1 MIRFLSI
8 DAGYEDAVRSLLL
21 ASPLLICRRRPLM
34 AFANQGEKPQM
45 KKFLLPLALVLVA
58 GVAVAQAA
66 DTKPAAKASEKTIAS
81 EKTAAPAKAASK
93 THVVEGEV
101 VSADATAKTITVKVA
116 GEDKTVPVHGKAAA
130 RLSSLK
136 AGEKVALTCVDNA
149 TGEHQYV
156 SGIKVE
162 KAAATTAAPA
172 KTTAKGKKPSS
183 K

>member
-1 MIRFLSI
+1 
-8 DAGYEDAVRSLLL
+8 
-21 ASPLLICRRRPLM
+21 M

-45 KKFLLPLALVLVA
+45 KKFLLPLALILVA

-66 DTKPAAKASEKTIAS
+66 DTKPAAKASAKS
-81 EKTAAPAKAASK
+81 AAPAKAATK

-136 AGEKVALTCVDNA
+136 AGEKVALTCVDNEK
-149 TGEHQYV
+149 GEHQYV

-162 KAAATTAAPA
+162 KAAASTTAPA
-172 KTTAKGKKPSS
+172 KTTAKKKTSS

>member
-1 MIRFLSI
+1 
-8 DAGYEDAVRSLLL
+8 
-21 ASPLLICRRRPLM
+21 
-34 AFANQGEKPQM
+34 M

-66 DTKPAAKASEKTIAS
+66 DTKSASKASTKS
-81 EKTAAPAKAASK
+81 SVSAKAATK

-130 RLSSLK
+130 HLASLK
-136 AGEKVALTCVDNA
+136 AGEKVSLTCVDNA
-149 TGEHQYV
+149 AGEHQYV
-156 SGIKVE
+156 SAIKVQ
-162 KAAATTAAPA
+162 KAAASTAAPA
-172 KTTAKGKKPSS
+172 KTAATKKKTSS

>member
-1 MIRFLSI
+1 
-8 DAGYEDAVRSLLL
+8 
-21 ASPLLICRRRPLM
+21 
-34 AFANQGEKPQM
+34 M
-45 KKFLLPLALVLVA
+45 KKFLLPLTLVLVA

-66 DTKPAAKASEKTIAS
+66 DTKAAAEK
-81 EKTAAPAKAASK
+81 APAKTATAKAATK

-130 RLSSLK
+130 HLASLK

-149 TGEHQYV
+149 AGEHQYV
-156 SGIKVE
+156 SAIKVQ
-162 KAAATTAAPA
+162 KAAASTAAPSKTSA
-172 KTTAKGKKPSS
+172 KATKKPSS

>member
-1 MIRFLSI
+1 
-8 DAGYEDAVRSLLL
+8 
-21 ASPLLICRRRPLM
+21 
-34 AFANQGEKPQM
+34 M
-45 KKFLLPLALVLVA
+45 KKLLLPLALVLVA

-66 DTKPAAKASEKTIAS
+66 DTKPAAKASEKTTAS
-81 EKTAAPAKAASK
+81 EKSAAPAKAATK

-101 VSADATAKTITVKVA
+101 VSADAKAKTITVKVS

-149 TGEHQYV
+149 AGEHQYV
-156 SGIKVE
+156 SAIKVE
-162 KAAATTAAPA
+162 KAAASTAAPS
-172 KTTAKGKKPSS
+172 KTTAKATKKPSS

>member
-1 MIRFLSI
+1 
-8 DAGYEDAVRSLLL
+8 
-21 ASPLLICRRRPLM
+21 
-34 AFANQGEKPQM
+34 M

-66 DTKPAAKASEKTIAS
+66 DTKPAAKASEKT
-81 EKTAAPAKAASK
+81 AAPAKAASK

-101 VSADATAKTITVKVA
+101 VSADAKAKTITVKVS

-136 AGEKVALTCVDNA
+136 AGEKVALTCVDNEK
-149 TGEHQYV
+149 GEHQYV

-162 KAAATTAAPA
+162 KAAASSAAPA
-172 KTTAKGKKPSS
+172 KTTAKAKKPSS

>member
-1 MIRFLSI
+1 
-8 DAGYEDAVRSLLL
+8 
-21 ASPLLICRRRPLM
+21 
-34 AFANQGEKPQM
+34 M

-66 DTKPAAKASEKTIAS
+66 DTKPAAKASAS
-81 EKTAAPAKAASK
+81 AKSAAPAKAASK
-93 THVVEGEV
+93 THVVEGEI
-101 VSADATAKTITVKVA
+101 VSADAAAKTITVKVA

-136 AGEKVALTCVDNA
+136 AGEKVALTCVDNEQ
-149 TGEHQYV
+149 GEHQYV

-162 KAAATTAAPA
+162 KAAASGAAST
-172 KTTAKGKKPSS
+172 KTTAKAKKPSS

>member
-1 MIRFLSI
+1 
-8 DAGYEDAVRSLLL
+8 
-21 ASPLLICRRRPLM
+21 
-34 AFANQGEKPQM
+34 M

-66 DTKPAAKASEKTIAS
+66 DTKPAAEK
-81 EKTAAPAKAASK
+81 APAKTASAKAATK

-101 VSADATAKTITVKVA
+101 VSADAKAKTITVKVS

-149 TGEHQYV
+149 NGEHQYV
-156 SGIKVE
+156 SAIKIE
-162 KAAATTAAPA
+162 KAAASTTAPS
-172 KTTAKGKKPSS
+172 KTTAKGTKKPSS

>member
-1 MIRFLSI
+1 
-8 DAGYEDAVRSLLL
+8 
-21 ASPLLICRRRPLM
+21 
-34 AFANQGEKPQM
+34 M

-66 DTKPAAKASEKTIAS
+66 DTKPAAKASAS
-81 EKTAAPAKAASK
+81 AKSAAPAKAASK

-136 AGEKVALTCVDNA
+136 AGEKVALTCVDNEK
-149 TGEHQYV
+149 GEHQYV

-162 KAAATTAAPA
+162 KAAASTAAPA
-172 KTTAKGKKPSS
+172 KTTAKKKTSS

>member
-1 MIRFLSI
+1 MIRFHSI
-8 DAGYEDAVRSLLL
+8 DAGYEDAVQSLPL
-21 ASPLLICRRRPLM
+21 ASPLLISRRRPLM

-45 KKFLLPLALVLVA
+45 NKFLLPLALVLVA
-58 GVAVAQAA
+58 GVAVAQA
-66 DTKPAAKASEKTIAS
+66 DTKPADKASVKTTAS
-81 EKTAAPAKAASK
+81 EKTAAPAKAATK

-136 AGEKVALTCVDNA
+136 AGEKVALTCVDNEK
-149 TGEHQYV
+149 GEHQYV

>member
-1 MIRFLSI
+1 MSGFCSI
-8 DAGYEDAVRSLLL
+8 DVGYEDAVRALPL
-21 ASPLLICRRRPLM
+21 APPLLIHHRRPLM

-45 KKFLLPLALVLVA
+45 KKFLLPLALILVA

-66 DTKPAAKASEKTIAS
+66 DTKPAAKASAKS
-81 EKTAAPAKAASK
+81 AAPAKAATK

-101 VSADATAKTITVKVA
+101 VSADATAKTITVKIA

-130 RLSSLK
+130 RLRSLK
-136 AGEKVALTCVDNA
+136 AGEKVALTCVDNEK
-149 TGEHQYV
+149 GEHQYV

-162 KAAATTAAPA
+162 KAAASTTAPA
-172 KTTAKGKKPSS
+172 KTTAKKKTSS